1 MSEKLE
7 RNLISCLKIR
17 KVLNKTNSKIWA
29 KFNEGD
35 IIIISL
41 PIVNNSGYRG
51 AKQVY
56 ANISR
61 NRDGIIEERGKCSMS
76 TLYNYIGP
84 TSTLFELEELSSSVA
99 SEVKIYCNDLCLT
112 KDPESCET
120 CPLNKLNKL

>member
-1 MSEKLE
+1 MNEKLE
-7 RNLISCLKIR
+7 RNLTSYLRIK

-29 KFNEGD
+29 KFNEND

-76 TLYNYIGP
+76 TLYSYIGP
-84 TSTLFELEELSSSVA
+84 TSTLFELEELSFSVA
-99 SEVKIYCNDLCLT
+99 SEVKTYCNDLCLT
-112 KDPESCET
+112 KDPDSCET
-120 CPLNKLNKL
+120 CPLNKFNKL